1 MQIDSALHD
10 RLLRRARE
18 ASRRTRAEVVV
29 VIANRAVAA
38 GPEVLLSGGLL
49 ALALP
54 GLLWASGALT
64 DFPRLYLVQAT
75 ILLLTLLVFVWPPA
89 VRLMVSPAKRARA
102 AARLAREAFWRI
114 GLQRSG
120 WRGSVMVFVTLAE
133 RRVEVLADEA
143 AQLALPD
150 DSYARAVE
158 LFVTEVRA
166 NGLESAFAVTLNFLA
181 DRLERA
187 LPRLPSDENGTRQPL
202 LLL

>member
-1 MQIDSALHD
+1 MQVDAALQD

-18 ASRRTRAEVVV
+18 ASRRTRAEVVIV
-29 VIANRAVAA
+29 VANRAIGA
-38 GPEVLLSGGLL
+38 GPEVLVVGGLL
-49 ALALP
+49 ALAVP
-54 GLLWASGALT
+54 GVLWASGALT
-64 DFPRLYLVQAT
+64 DFPRLYLVQAA
-75 ILLLTLLVFVWPPA
+75 ILLLALLLYVWPPA
-89 VRLMVSPAKRARA
+89 VRLVVPQARRAQA

-133 RRVEVLADEA
+133 RQVEVLADEA

-158 LFVTEVRA
+158 LFVKEVRS

-187 LPRLPSDENGTRQPL
+187 LPRLPSDGNGTRQPL